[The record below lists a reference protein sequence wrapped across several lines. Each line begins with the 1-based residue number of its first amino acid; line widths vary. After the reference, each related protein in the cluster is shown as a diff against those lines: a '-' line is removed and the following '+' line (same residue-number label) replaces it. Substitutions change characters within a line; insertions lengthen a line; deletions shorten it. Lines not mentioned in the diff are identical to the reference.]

1 MSLFEQLYVFS
12 DQDKDMTV
20 YRAALI
26 FRNIPDLFQHF
37 FFDANRYTLD
47 GQSFHL
53 TTDILCVYFIFA
65 VW

>member
-53 TTDILCVYFIFA
+53 TTDILCVYFIFV